1 MRDNVAAFQQSPAA
15 RFTKKLGEDRVGD
28 LAALLA
34 WGTLNTLFPLL
45 LGLLAVA
52 GLVLRDPQTLDAVRS
67 KVLEA
72 FPQDVAGIVGK
83 VLQDTLSGAAVLGI
97 VGVALLVWN
106 GSGFFVRMQSVFN
119 RVYHVPD
126 RGFVGQRVV
135 GLAMLIIAAALLM
148 FSAISYGAASVLV
161 SASDLVL
168 QYIPFQ
174 VPGRG
179 LLGGFIGWSLSIVSA
194 VLLFLVLYK
203 FLPNKPRPWT
213 LSMPGALAASVLY
226 FVIMQVF
233 PLYMA
238 FFGKGFQTYAIFGI
252 VLLMMF
258 WSYLLGLVL
267 VLGAELNAFLE
278 GPELAVQPL
287 PAEVGLTLRGEQ
299 QTPKARGFKDKLVGL
314 AGIALAVLL
323 VRRRQAGEMG

>member
-1 MRDNVAAFQQSPAA
+1 MAGFQQSPTG

-52 GLVLRDPQTLDAVRS
+52 GLVLRDPHTLDAVKS
-67 KVLEA
+67 KILEA

-83 VLQDTLSGAAVLGI
+83 VLQDTLNSAAVLGI
-97 VGVALLVWN
+97 LGVALLVWN

-119 RVYHVPD
+119 RVHHVPD

-135 GLAMLIIAAALLM
+135 GLAMLVIAAVLLV
-148 FSAISYGAASVLV
+148 FSATSYGAANVLV
-161 SASDLVL
+161 SASDMVF
-168 QYIPFQ
+168 QYVPFEI
-174 VPGRG
+174 PGRG

-194 VLLFLVLYK
+194 ITLFLVLYK
-203 FLPNKPRPWT
+203 VLPNKPRTWKQAV
-213 LSMPGALAASVLY
+213 PGAFAATVLY
-226 FVIMQVF
+226 FIIMQIF
-233 PLYMA
+233 PLYMS

-278 GPELAVQPL
+278 GPELAVQPMPL
-287 PAEVGLTLRGEQ
+287 AVRANWEEA
-299 QTPKARGFKDKLVGL
+299 PKPHGFKDKLVGL
-314 AGIALAVLL
+314 AGIAVAFLL
-323 VRRRQAGEMG
+323 VRRRQTGETG